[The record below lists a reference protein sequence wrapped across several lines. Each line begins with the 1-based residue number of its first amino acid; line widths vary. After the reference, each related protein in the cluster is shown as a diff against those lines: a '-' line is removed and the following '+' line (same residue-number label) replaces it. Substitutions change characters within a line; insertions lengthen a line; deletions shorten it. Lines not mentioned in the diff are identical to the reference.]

1 MNRHNLEL
9 SLSLFKSVFF
19 GKTIKQYFTEENPC
33 IFSESE
39 IYDCLADELPKY
51 NHQQLELHINRYMQH
66 YVENGE
72 ELKKYFK
79 PYGENK
85 LDIYDV
91 IFDFADTII
100 TRFDNRFCFEY
111 EYADIWRRLTR
122 EIDEEIFV
130 TAAVVMNDLR
140 RQGASS
146 EKKLIIPEKW
156 TGLTVLNIIIVK

>member
-1 MNRHNLEL
+1 M
-9 SLSLFKSVFF
+9 
-19 GKTIKQYFTEENPC
+19 
-33 IFSESE
+33 
-39 IYDCLADELPKY
+39 
-51 NHQQLELHINRYMQH
+51 
-66 YVENGE
+66 
-72 ELKKYFK
+72 
-79 PYGENK
+79 
-85 LDIYDV
+85 